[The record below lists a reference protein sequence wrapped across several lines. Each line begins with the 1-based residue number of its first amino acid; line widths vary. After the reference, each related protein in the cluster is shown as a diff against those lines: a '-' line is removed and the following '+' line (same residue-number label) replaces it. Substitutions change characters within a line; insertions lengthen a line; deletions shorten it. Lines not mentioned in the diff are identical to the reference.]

1 MKQSKLKARLE
12 STIKAVEKATPSM
25 AKGVIG
31 LLVIMLIAGS
41 AMLYKE
47 NKEARITDATVMI
60 TSLKGGGGT
69 GVVIANSP
77 LESKILTNNHVCE
90 VVKKGGLVTT
100 NSGKQ
105 HVVSRIA
112 QSNLHDVCLVY
123 VQTDLNVSA
132 KIASNAPARFSS
144 ASISG
149 HPNLLPTVVSYG
161 HIADNQII
169 NVFMGVRKCTEA
181 DMETENGKLICMFF
195 GGIPV
200 LKTFEA
206 TLVTAVIMAGSSGSA
221 VYNRDGE
228 LAGLAF
234 AGSQGLSYAY
244 TVPFSYVVNF
254 LNNEP
259 KTEQIINYEVS
270 LLDLI
275 ESRSKTR
282 TYFKHVLN
290 KCANAPT
297 QLEALCSTISRDIIF
312 RGLAN

>member
-1 MKQSKLKARLE
+1 MKLNKIKNKLDKVIKTIESKLPNL
-12 STIKAVEKATPSM
+12 
-25 AKGVIG
+25 AKEAIFV
-31 LLVIMLIAGS
+31 LVIALIAG
-41 AMLYKE
+41 AAWLYKE

-69 GVVIANSP
+69 GVVISNGP
-77 LESKILTNNHVCE
+77 LESRILTNNHVCE
-90 VVKKGGLVTT
+90 VVKKGGAVTT

-105 HVVSRIA
+105 HLISRIA
-112 QSNLHDVCLVY
+112 QSSLHDVCLVY
-123 VQTDLNVSA
+123 VQSDLGVSA
-132 KIASNAPARFSS
+132 KIAKNAPAKFSS

-169 NVFMGVRKCTEA
+169 NVFMGVRPCTEA
-181 DMETENGKLICMFF
+181 DKETEDGAMMCAFF

-221 VYNRDGE
+221 VYNDAGE

-244 TVPFSYVVNF
+244 TVPFSYVINF

-259 KTEQIINYEVS
+259 KNEQIVNYEVS
-270 LLDLI
+270 LSELLA
-275 ESRSKTR
+275 SRSRK
-282 TYFKHVLN
+282 YYKHILN
-290 KCANAPT
+290 KCGNAPAKI
-297 QLEALCSTISRDIIF
+297 EAICKTVSQDIIF